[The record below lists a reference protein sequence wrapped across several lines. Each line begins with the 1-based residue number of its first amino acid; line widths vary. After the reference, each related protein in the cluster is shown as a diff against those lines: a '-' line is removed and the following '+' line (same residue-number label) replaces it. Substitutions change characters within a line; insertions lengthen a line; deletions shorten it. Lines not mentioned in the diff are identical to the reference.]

1 MSDELRVRER
11 WFSERLQTDVTV
23 VRWGVL
29 GVPVL
34 VFPSA
39 GGDAEEI
46 ERRYPAR
53 RYVMV
58 DDKLRILT
66 AMKATWEDRLTTV
79 FVRQGHYASDRAALD
94 GYPAAD
100 VTVDAIADLVNL
112 GI

>member
-23 VRWGVL
+23 VRWGVF

-46 ERRYPAR
+46 ERHGLVNACGPLLAEGRVKLYSVDSVAGQA
-53 RYVMV
+53 MV
-58 DDKLRILT
+58 TKDGPVEHRMGLLNMFHEFLRGEGVPGLT
-66 AMKATWEDRLTTV
+66 AD
-79 FVRQGHYASDRAALD
+79 
-94 GYPAAD
+94 
-100 VTVDAIADLVNL
+100 
-112 GI
+112 